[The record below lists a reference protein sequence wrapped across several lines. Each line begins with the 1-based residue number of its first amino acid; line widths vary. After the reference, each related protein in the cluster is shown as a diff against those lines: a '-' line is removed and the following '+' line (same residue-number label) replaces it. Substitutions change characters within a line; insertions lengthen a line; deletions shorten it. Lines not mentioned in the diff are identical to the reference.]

1 MKNIEHPH
9 NRIDPLRD
17 HLRTCVQCRN
27 NPHGF
32 HRCKT
37 GQRLLLQTIHQL
49 LYARDE
55 KLRS

>member
-1 MKNIEHPH
+1 MKVPDQSNS
-9 NRIDPLRD
+9 RVAPLRE
-17 HLRTCVQCRN
+17 HLRKCAQCRN

-32 HRCKT
+32 NRCKT
-37 GQRLLLQTIHQL
+37 GQRMLLQAIHQL